1 MTEYRPVNQR
11 RKVPYCQQPLGS
23 GNFSCRA
30 VMLLL
35 SIQSQGTPTH
45 HWVINQNN
53 SWQLYVALCTVPQH
67 LKKKKLWLRV
77 SSPMASVEKIV
88 F

>member
-53 SWQLYVALCTVPQH
+53 SWQWYVALCTVPQH
-67 LKKKKLWLRV
+67 LKKKNFGLGFLLQWQVWRK
-77 SSPMASVEKIV
+77 
-88 F
+88 